1 MSRSGEDVDGP
12 APALV
17 PGTDQVEVNAR
28 LAEACGGAVG
38 LSGVLADLNR
48 VGEPAWA
55 PGEAVSHAFTWDR
68 EDARSSRW
76 WPQGITS
83 SSEARLAGGDGWSG
97 PPLLVTTSYAKSVGG
112 LEKGCRITVADLTDP
127 GRVRYRHVLLTRAVV
142 GDDGHVDLRPVR
154 AHAGGVVWHGPWL
167 YVAATRQGVLAFH
180 LDDLVPVA
188 PWPADRV
195 GRSATAREERPAGFG
210 HAYALPLRRHLAP
223 PHDAGG
229 PPMRYSFLSLARS
242 GVGPHERA
250 ALLAGE
256 YDSGGGTRRL
266 VAYDL
271 DRSGQ
276 PTLDGS
282 GRALSTPVGVG
293 VERMQGA
300 VWLPGPDAGPDAGPG
315 WRGGRLVVSASN
327 GRYRG
332 GHLWTG
338 PPGDLTKHAG
348 VLPVGPEALTAWPE
362 RRQLWTLTEYP
373 GLRFVVAVDLDFPG

>member
-1 MSRSGEDVDGP
+1 MTRPGDEVDGQ
-12 APALV
+12 APVLV
-17 PGTDQVEVNAR
+17 PGDDQAEVNAR

-55 PGEAVSHAFTWDR
+55 PGEAVSRAFAWDR
-68 EDARSSRW
+68 DDARSRRW

-83 SSEARLAGGDGWSG
+83 SSEARLPGEAAWAG
-97 PPLLVTTSYAKSVGG
+97 PPLLVTTAYAKSVGG

-127 GRVRYRHVLLTRAVV
+127 GRVRYRHVLLTRAVLD
-142 GDDGHVDLRPVR
+142 DDGHVDLRPVR

-195 GRSATAREERPAGFG
+195 GRAGTARGERPAGFG

-242 GVGPHERA
+242 GARPGPRSGEQA

-256 YDSGGGTRRL
+256 YDPGGGTRRL

-276 PTLDGS
+276 LAVDRS
-282 GRALSTPVGVG
+282 GRASSTVVGVG

-300 VWLPGPDAGPDAGPG
+300 VWLPGAGPG
-315 WRGGRLVVSASN
+315 WESGRLVVSASN

-362 RRQLWTLTEYP
+362 RQQLWTLTEYP
-373 GLRFVVAVDLDFPG
+373 GLRFVVAVDLRFPG